1 MTMKKGLKLGN
12 GAVVAAKIIIWNKE
26 KLESAL
32 KNLTVSHEEWLKKVL
47 AEKPTV
53 ATTGSYET
61 LLAVEE
67 ITQYRLSTE
76 IPITCPETANAI
88 IQAFTNE
95 ADVEL
100 GFYIYHA
107 HREHKDTLPVAFSG
121 YDFAESYLDILS
133 MVRSE
138 IFVINGKDLSFHKRR
153 SEPKQYPQQVG
164 PQQAGPQQ
172 AGPQQA
178 GPQQAGPQQASAFTA
193 DERVA
198 LLDKQFLEIWDEFC
212 LLIPEGEY
220 RVTPQFKVGPLDEDS
235 VEAIANTLGHVMSIA
250 KENNVLEKLNVDDL
264 PLLMT
269 PSVTKAATDAR
280 KREVLL
286 DWLRKNSDTLAEVM
300 SLEPIAQVPSLEHH
314 ANYARKVKQV
324 SDLLRDD

>member
-1 MTMKKGLKLGN
+1 M
-12 GAVVAAKIIIWNKE
+12 
-26 KLESAL
+26 
-32 KNLTVSHEEWLKKVL
+32 
-47 AEKPTV
+47 
-53 ATTGSYET
+53 
-61 LLAVEE
+61 
-67 ITQYRLSTE
+67 
-76 IPITCPETANAI
+76 
-88 IQAFTNE
+88 
-95 ADVEL
+95 
-100 GFYIYHA
+100 
-107 HREHKDTLPVAFSG
+107 
-121 YDFAESYLDILS
+121 
-133 MVRSE
+133 
-138 IFVINGKDLSFHKRR
+138 
-153 SEPKQYPQQVG
+153 
-164 PQQAGPQQ
+164 
-172 AGPQQA
+172 
-178 GPQQAGPQQASAFTA
+178 
-193 DERVA
+193 
-198 LLDKQFLEIWDEFC
+198 
-212 LLIPEGEY
+212 IPEGEY